1 MNCDASSDFLI
12 YNGQYRSTADTD
24 TFCKIDAKSIYEVI
38 KLIGGIP
45 LYFEDHIDRLR
56 LSAEHLGIEITKSTA
71 DIRDEIALLVEK
83 NRLENIN
90 VKLVFTHR
98 NEMSVFLTY
107 FVRQDFPKASDYK
120 KGTRTILYA
129 GERKD
134 PHLKTIESSYR
145 ERVRNLRQDAGAY
158 EALLVNENGFISE
171 GTRSNLFFL
180 KNDQLFTP
188 PSGEALLGVTRR
200 HVLKVCSKLG
210 IAVKEQLLHQ
220 DDLGLLQG
228 AFITGTTIDVLPIG
242 HIDDLYLPSVKQPII
257 TQVAEEFSTDCRK
270 YIAAR
275 QGSPSKMQKQA

>member
-1 MNCDASSDFLI
+1 MNCDAFSDFLI
-12 YNGQYRSTADTD
+12 VNGQYRSNADAD
-24 TFCKIDAKSIYEVI
+24 TFCKIDGKSIYEVI
-38 KLIGGIP
+38 KLIDGIP

-56 LSAEHLGIEITKSTA
+56 LSAEHLGIEIAKSAA

-90 VKLVFTHR
+90 VKLVYTHE
-98 NEMSVFLTY
+98 NDMPVFLTY

-120 KGTRTILYA
+120 EGTRTILYA

-145 ERVRNLRQDAGAY
+145 ERVRNRRQDSGAY

-180 KNDQLFTP
+180 KNDQLYTP
-188 PSGEALLGVTRR
+188 PSGEVLLGVTRR
-200 HVLKVCSKLG
+200 HVLKVCSKLS
-210 IAVKEQLLHQ
+210 IAVKEQLLHR
-220 DDLGLLQG
+220 DDLRFLQG

-242 HIDDLYLPSVKQPII
+242 HIDDLYLPSVKQPLIR
-257 TQVAEEFSTDCRK
+257 QVAEEFSADCRK
-270 YIAAR
+270 YISDRLNPA
-275 QGSPSKMQKQA
+275 PDFQKQA